1 MKHVLENMG
10 SISFELLRKH
20 LKGKL
25 FINKYLDYTMH
36 LVHNTY

>member
-1 MKHVLENMG
+1 MPHILENME
-10 SISFELLRKH
+10 SISFEFLRKY